1 MDNKK
6 SYYAIIPA
14 TVRYDAKV
22 ISGAKLLYGEITALC
37 NEKGFCWATNKYFA
51 DLYAVDAR
59 TIRRWVEALRNQ
71 GYIRVEIVN
80 EVDRKIYVI
89 EGGHFSPGGRTKK
102 SGGVGQKSPHNNT
115 YNNTKNTIAPAKAV
129 APEKPWNLEEK
140 LQEMESKEGSHL
152 DIIATFI
159 REKSVKVENAKE
171 LSAVITRHAKTASL
185 LAKTYSPEKIFN
197 AIDKIKK
204 ENRRRS
210 DRGDEVDWTL
220 ETILKTLTK

>member
-1 MDNKK
+1 MENKK
-6 SYYAIIPA
+6 SYYAVIPGN
-14 TVRYDAKV
+14 VRYDAKV
-22 ISGAKLLYGEITALC
+22 VSGAKLLYGEITALC

-51 DLYAVDAR
+51 DLYEVDAR
-59 TIRRWVEALRNQ
+59 TIRRWVESLRNQ

-80 EVDRKIYVI
+80 EIDRKIYVI
-89 EGGHFSPGGRTKK
+89 QGGQLCPGGRTKM
-102 SGGVGQKSPHNNT
+102 SGGVGQKCPHNNT
-115 YNNTKNTIAPAKAV
+115 LNTTKNTIAPAKAV
-129 APEKPWNLEEK
+129 APEKPWKLEEK
-140 LQEMESKEGSHL
+140 LEDMESKEGSHL

-159 REKSVKVENAKE
+159 REKPVKVENAKE

-220 ETILKTLTK
+220 DTILKTLTK